1 MSSFGIERWDPNGA
15 ELILK
20 LSPSGTPPDPRS
32 LAGQRVLVIGG
43 SGVVGSHQVDGFAR
57 AGATVLL
64 ASRSLAAATTAAE
77 AASTR
82 VPGARIVPVSGDL
95 GTFSG
100 AEAFADAVTAAHGQ
114 VDHVVV
120 AIGSWW
126 SGTGLWDVPPDV
138 WQRFFVDV
146 TTGYVASLRAW
157 LPRLP
162 AHGAM
167 VWILGASGVV
177 PVPGAGPLSMAQAS
191 LVMAQRVVEAET
203 RGTRR
208 LFSVVLGN
216 LATRERPGAPAAWV
230 SADEAAEVAVA
241 LAARTDAPSQGVVI
255 RHRDALASVQQRLG
269 LK

>member
-1 MSSFGIERWDPNGA
+1 MSSSFGAERWDPNGA
-15 ELILK
+15 ELLLK
-20 LSPSGTPPDPRS
+20 PSRGAAADPRS
-32 LAGQRVLVIGG
+32 LKGKRVLVIGG
-43 SGVVGSHQVDGFAR
+43 SGIVGSHQVDGFAR
-57 AGATVLL
+57 AGAEVLL
-64 ASRSLAAATTAAE
+64 ASRKQANAESAARDAAK
-77 AASTR
+77 R
-82 VPGARIVPVSGDL
+82 VPGATITPVSGEL

-100 AEAFADAVTAAHGQ
+100 AAAFADKIEQDHGR

-126 SGTGLWDVPPDV
+126 SGRGLWDVPEDV

-162 AHGAM
+162 ETGSM

-203 RGTRR
+203 GDSRR
-208 LFSVVLGN
+208 LFSIVLGN
-216 LATRERPGAPAAWV
+216 LATRERPGAPGSWIT
-230 SADEAAEVAVA
+230 ADEAAEVAVA
-241 LAARTDAPSQGVVI
+241 LAARPDAPSQGVVI
-255 RHRDALASVQQRLG
+255 RHRAALDSVQKRLG

>member
-1 MSSFGIERWDPNGA
+1 MSSSSFGFERWDPNGA

-20 LSPSGTPPDPRS
+20 PSRSHADPRS
-32 LAGQRVLVIGG
+32 LKGKRVLVIGG
-43 SGVVGSHQVDGFAR
+43 SGSVGSHQVDGFAK
-57 AGATVLL
+57 AGAEVLL
-64 ASRSLAAATTAAE
+64 ASRKLPNAE
-77 AASTR
+77 AAAKDAAKR
-82 VPGARIVPVSGDL
+82 VPGAKIIPVAGDL
-95 GTFSG
+95 GTFDG
-100 AEAFADAVTAAHGQ
+100 AAKFADKVTKDHGQ

-126 SGTGLWDVPPDV
+126 SGRGLWDVPPDV

-146 TTGYVASLRAW
+146 TTGYIASLHAW

-162 AHGAM
+162 EAGAM

-203 RGTRR
+203 GDSRR
-208 LFSVVLGN
+208 LFSIVLGN
-216 LATRERPGAPAAWV
+216 LATRERPGAPSSWI

-241 LAARTDAPSQGVVI
+241 LAARPDAPSQGVVI
-255 RHRDALASVQQRLG
+255 RHRTALDSVQKRLG